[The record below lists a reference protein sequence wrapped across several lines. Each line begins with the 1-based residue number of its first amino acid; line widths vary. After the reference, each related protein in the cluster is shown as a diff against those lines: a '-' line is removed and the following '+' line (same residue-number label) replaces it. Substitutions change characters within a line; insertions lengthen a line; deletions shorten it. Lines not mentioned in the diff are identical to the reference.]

1 MKIKCLY
8 LKSEISR
15 KRERE
20 RERERIDSV
29 YGILIKVQFHTNQ
42 EKKTY
47 WTSAKR
53 FSSFSI
59 AISGAAII

>member
-8 LKSEISR
+8 LKSEIS
-15 KRERE
+15 KKRE

-53 FSSFSI
+53 FFSFNI